1 MESSVNEPSRT
12 SGVPA
17 PAARDT
23 AFDLCELAS
32 SLSVADEASAI
43 SALELAARVGGA
55 DAALFVWMTREDD
68 GHCWYRS
75 IAALDRDWSAYAL
88 RRLHSGPC
96 TWLAHA
102 ARSSEPRFVSQAT
115 FESDEGDDSARD
127 DSSRPRAVWLIPA
140 PSAHSS
146 DALGLLVLAGDDEH
160 RLNTTSRLLP
170 VYRALALGLTDWFQR
185 RGRDE
190 LVRRAHLTDRDLDLL
205 RHELLGHGSK
215 RIASALHAE
224 PKTIDCRFHRL
235 NVRLGVANR
244 RDAVRLCKRYGLL

>member
-1 MESSVNEPSRT
+1 MEPSLDEPGST
-12 SGVPA
+12 SYMLA

-23 AFDLCELAS
+23 AFDLCQLAS
-32 SLSVADEASAI
+32 SLSVADEAGAI

-55 DAALFVWMTREDD
+55 DAALFVWVTREDD

-75 IAALDRDWSAYAL
+75 IAALDPYWSAYAL
-88 RRLHSGPC
+88 RWLHSGPC

-102 ARSSEPRFVSQAT
+102 ARSSEPLFVSGPNV
-115 FESDEGDDSARD
+115 ECDEGNDAAGADSNRH
-127 DSSRPRAVWLIPA
+127 RAVWLIPA
-140 PSAHSS
+140 PTANGS
-146 DALGLLVLAGDDEH
+146 DALGLLVLAGDDER
-160 RLNTTSRLLP
+160 RLDTTRRLLP
-170 VYRALALGLTDWFQR
+170 VYRALTLGLTDWFLR

-190 LVRRAHLTDRDLDLL
+190 LVRHAHLTDRDLDLL
-205 RHELLGHGSK
+205 RHESLGHGSK
-215 RIASALHAE
+215 RIASTLHAE